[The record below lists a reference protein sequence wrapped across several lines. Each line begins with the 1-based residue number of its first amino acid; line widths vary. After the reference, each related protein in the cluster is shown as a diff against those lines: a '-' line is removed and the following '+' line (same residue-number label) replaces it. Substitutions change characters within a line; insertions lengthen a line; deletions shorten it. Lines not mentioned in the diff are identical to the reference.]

1 MALGSMGF
9 AIPGAIGACIAC
21 GKRRTIT
28 LDGDGSLQHNLQE
41 LALIRGYGLP
51 IKLFIL
57 NNNGY
62 SSISV
67 MQDNHFQSRYA
78 GSGPESGVFLCNI
91 RKLAELYEL
100 NYYAIH
106 GDDEIA
112 PVLSRVMADDEPVL
126 CEIFADRTF
135 DEIPKAAS
143 RVNPDGSMSSSVL
156 EDLYPF
162 LPREETEAWL
172 RAALGEDA

>member
-1 MALGSMGF
+1 
-9 AIPGAIGACIAC
+9 
-21 GKRRTIT
+21 
-28 LDGDGSLQHNLQE
+28 
-41 LALIRGYGLP
+41 
-51 IKLFIL
+51 
-57 NNNGY
+57 
-62 SSISV
+62 
-67 MQDNHFQSRYA
+67 
-78 GSGPESGVFLCNI
+78 
-91 RKLAELYEL
+91 
-100 NYYAIH
+100 
-106 GDDEIA
+106 
-112 PVLSRVMADDEPVL
+112 MADDEPVL